1 MKLQFT
7 DNAYDS
13 LKWLCLIALPA
24 LSVLYSALA
33 GVWGW
38 PYAQEVATTI
48 NDAVVAF
55 VGALIGISTAS
66 YNKANGAGK

>member
-7 DNAYDS
+7 DKVYDI

-66 YNKANGAGK
+66 HNKANGAGK

>member
-1 MKLQFT
+1 MKLHFN
-7 DNAYDS
+7 DKVYDS
-13 LKWLCLIALPA
+13 LT
-24 LSVLYSALA
+24 
-33 GVWGW
+33 W

-48 NDAVVAF
+48 NAVVAF